1 MNGFHDRVR
10 EPIAVGCHPP
20 LAVPFRYLLR
30 NLWRSAFAT
39 AWSNRCGSVLS
50 VAPCTRFLVGGRADL
65 LEHRA
70 AFDFQRPCRWSDK
83 FLEVLVRVASK
94 IRIRASSDREY
105 SRAIAYRVNTSY
117 IAGVR
122 FTVSLSGFSPPMS
135 LSPGSLGMPSN
146 QAGRPCRVRRCLA
159 AGAGSEARVLSS
171 P

>member
-1 MNGFHDRVR
+1 MNGFTDRVR

-39 AWSNRCGSVLS
+39 AWSNRCVSVLS

-83 FLEVLVRVASK
+83 FLEVLGACRFEDPHPGQFGTANIPVR
-94 IRIRASSDREY
+94 
-105 SRAIAYRVNTSY
+105 SRT
-117 IAGVR
+117 G
-122 FTVSLSGFSPPMS
+122 
-135 LSPGSLGMPSN
+135 
-146 QAGRPCRVRRCLA
+146 
-159 AGAGSEARVLSS
+159 
-171 P
+171 